1 MASFDRSAIL
11 EIEETTRDH
20 NRHDRSDVMHEVYSA
35 TAEELVDAN
44 GVEIRALSRLGEAPA
59 ADGSA
64 VAVCALRGARA
75 RASPGVFGWAMA
87 RDERFVGAALLG
99 PGDEAACVVA
109 EYAGRVGLWRGRAA
123 QKLAHG
129 IWEKTMKRARQAVSA
144 DAKASRVLGDAVG
157 RELQRLGRGGASA
170 AAASAGPWCG
180 GCGVELGAGPPNWVR
195 VCGGRG
201 CGALVCEGCCDQGGF
216 FRKAAEAKAR
226 CQGCRAR
233 ARGARSSTAGRPRT
247 RGASRSRASAAPS
260 RPWTP
265 PAQAGSAATSS
276 QAPARSR
283 DKWGGDGDDDDPALG
298 DAFAAADR
306 DGDGFVDLQDVVEW
320 LSSAAQSQEK
330 KNDRAT
336 LALAK
341 RRSDDSSASG
351 VEDDRGAFAAW
362 PLSEA
367 SATVG
372 AVETF
377 LLKLAKGRLAF
388 HEARDR
394 DPVRV
399 LVLHPAVVDVARVDE
414 KAVKLELT
422 LEEQTETLT
431 VAFGTEDAC
440 GEWWAAVSE
449 TLAIHRRL
457 RGPKPAAADVPVV
470 LFDEVGDDGDFED
483 TPAAGSKKHR
493 RRSVRFSD
501 ADEVEVS
508 RGFAFDRV
516 VKQDGSVKWEVST
529 PRRAKSAWRTVV
541 RLVIRPPRA
550 SYDVGEL
557 GPLSFEIPSLRDAQ
571 KKLACVRSDFTV
583 VNDDGLKL
591 ACSLWSSVLGAGDFD
606 DRATWRRPGKAST
619 EKRPKAFEKPCV
631 LYLHGNASCR
641 LECLPHVAP
650 LLMLGLRVCAV
661 DTSGSGLSEG
671 EFVTL
676 GEREAKDAACVAAH
690 LVAAKRASAAGFFAG
705 LSARGALAES
715 AAKAAIDAVTA
726 EVKKRAALDVASVDA
741 SLAVAALDAPLLLVA
756 ANGDQ
761 LIPPRPNAGAL
772 LKLYANAKTGP
783 KKSQRQRDAELLLV
797 KGGHNSR
804 RPHSCARKTYEFLAK
819 HLSAPGTDDAE
830 LDAAAAKLDAYRP
843 KIAGGHAPW
852 TYCAQALKAPTK
864 DRGGEFRSG
873 MTDAREKAIARDMSS
888 VTAAEAPLP
897 PPRAASLSF

>member
-1 MASFDRSAIL
+1 MPPSQLASGIGAERRLSTALNTAAMASFDRSAVL
-11 EIEETTRDH
+11 EIEETTRDP

-64 VAVCALRGARA
+64 VAVCALRCGEAVWEAYRERACDERALSLCRRLALSAGARA

-109 EYAGRVGLWRGRAA
+109 EYGGFESDFAAGAAA

-157 RELQRLGRGGASA
+157 RELQRLSDTAGAA
-170 AAASAGPWCG
+170 LDDGDASAGPWCG

-226 CQGCRAR
+226 CPGCRGRAAAR
-233 ARGARSSTAGRPRT
+233 REILDGWASADSRRVALTRLGRAFASVDAAGAGRVGRHLF
-247 RGASRSRASAAPS
+247 GKLLL
-260 RPWTP
+260 
-265 PAQAGSAATSS
+265 
-276 QAPARSR
+276 RSR
-283 DKWGGDGDDDDPALG
+283 DTWGDGDGDDDDPALG

-320 LSSAAQSQEK
+320 LSSAAQSQER

-341 RRSDDSSASG
+341 RRSDDSAASG

-372 AVETF
+372 AAETF

-399 LVLHPAVVDVARVDE
+399 LALHPAVVDVARVDE

-457 RGPKPAAADVPVV
+457 RSPRPAAADVPVV

-483 TPAAGSKKHR
+483 VFEEAAAAPSTFGAIASALGALAGARPPRSPKAPKTPAAGSKKHR

-591 ACSLWSSVLGAGDFD
+591 ACSLWSRVLDADDFD
-606 DRATWRRPGKAST
+606 DRAAWRRPGKAST
-619 EKRPKAFEKPCV
+619 EKRPRAFEKPCV

-690 LVAAKRASAAGFFAG
+690 LVAAKRASVVALYGRSMGGVAAILGGARKAAFGGARRGVVACVVADSPFASLAG
-705 LSARGALAES
+705 LVDRLARNAACGAAQKSEIPNFKGSYLGRFPLVSADFWTGDHLLERS
-715 AAKAAIDAVTA
+715 
-726 EVKKRAALDVASVDA
+726 RSVDA
-741 SLAVAALDAPLLLVA
+741 FF
-756 ANGDQ
+756 G
-761 LIPPRPNAGAL
+761 
-772 LKLYANAKTGP
+772 
-783 KKSQRQRDAELLLV
+783 
-797 KGGHNSR
+797 
-804 RPHSCARKTYEFLAK
+804 
-819 HLSAPGTDDAE
+819 
-830 LDAAAAKLDAYRP
+830 
-843 KIAGGHAPW
+843 
-852 TYCAQALKAPTK
+852 
-864 DRGGEFRSG
+864 
-873 MTDAREKAIARDMSS
+873 
-888 VTAAEAPLP
+888 
-897 PPRAASLSF
+897 

>member
-1 MASFDRSAIL
+1 MASFDRSAVL

-64 VAVCALRGARA
+64 VAVCALRCGEAVWEAYRARRRSARALPPAHALSGRARA
-75 RASPGVFGWAMA
+75 RRRASSAGPWPATSASSA
-87 RDERFVGAALLG
+87 RRSWG
-99 PGDEAACVVA
+99 PATRRVVVA
-109 EYAGRVGLWRGRAA
+109 EYAGFGLWRGRAA

-157 RELQRLGRGGASA
+157 ASSSGSDTAAPRFGDGGVRGPLILDGWASADSRRVALTRLGRAFASVDA
-170 AAASAGPWCG
+170 A
-180 GCGVELGAGPPNWVR
+180 GAGR
-195 VCGGRG
+195 VGRHLFG
-201 CGALVCEGCCDQGGF
+201 KLLL
-216 FRKAAEAKAR
+216 
-226 CQGCRAR
+226 
-233 ARGARSSTAGRPRT
+233 
-247 RGASRSRASAAPS
+247 
-260 RPWTP
+260 
-265 PAQAGSAATSS
+265 
-276 QAPARSR
+276 RSR
-283 DKWGGDGDDDDPALG
+283 DKWGGGGDDDDPALG

-330 KNDRAT
+330 KNDRA
-336 LALAK
+336 
-341 RRSDDSSASG
+341 RRAREAAQRRFLASG

-394 DPVRV
+394 DP
-399 LVLHPAVVDVARVDE
+399 
-414 KAVKLELT
+414 
-422 LEEQTETLT
+422 TETLT

-457 RGPKPAAADVPVV
+457 RSPKPAAADVPVV

-483 TPAAGSKKHR
+483 VFEEAGAAPSTFGAIASALGALAGAKPPRSR
-493 RRSVRFSD
+493 RAQD
-501 ADEVEVS
+501 A
-508 RGFAFDRV
+508 RGR
-516 VKQDGSVKWEVST
+516 DGSVKWEVST

-591 ACSLWSSVLGAGDFD
+591 ACSLWSRVLDADDFD

-619 EKRPKAFEKPCV
+619 EQRPKAFEKPCV

-690 LVAAKRASAAGFFAG
+690 LVAAKRASVVALYGRSMGGVAAILGGARKAAFGGARRGVVACVVADSPFASLAGLAAGFFAG

-726 EVKKRAALDVASVDA
+726 E
-741 SLAVAALDAPLLLVA
+741 
-756 ANGDQ
+756 
-761 LIPPRPNAGAL
+761 
-772 LKLYANAKTGP
+772 
-783 KKSQRQRDAELLLV
+783 
-797 KGGHNSR
+797 
-804 RPHSCARKTYEFLAK
+804 TYEFLAK

-873 MTDAREKAIARDMSS
+873 MTDAREGHR
-888 VTAAEAPLP
+888 
-897 PPRAASLSF
+897 PRHANFCG

>member
-64 VAVCALRGARA
+64 VAVCALRCGEAVWEAYRERCGDERALCRRLTLSAGARA
-75 RASPGVFGWAMA
+75 RRG
-87 RDERFVGAALLG
+87 
-99 PGDEAACVVA
+99 VVA
-109 EYAGRVGLWRGRAA
+109 EHAGFESDFGAGAAA

-157 RELQRLGRGGASA
+157 RELQRLGHAGAA
-170 AAASAGPWCG
+170 LDDGDASAGPWCG

-233 ARGARSSTAGRPRT
+233 AARREILDGWASADSRRVALTRLGRAFASVDAAGAGRVGRHLFGKLLLGRGTT
-247 RGASRSRASAAPS
+247 R
-260 RPWTP
+260 P
-265 PAQAGSAATSS
+265 P
-276 QAPARSR
+276 P
-283 DKWGGDGDDDDPALG
+283 
-298 DAFAAADR
+298 
-306 DGDGFVDLQDVVEW
+306 
-320 LSSAAQSQEK
+320 
-330 KNDRAT
+330 
-336 LALAK
+336 
-341 RRSDDSSASG
+341 
-351 VEDDRGAFAAW
+351 
-362 PLSEA
+362 
-367 SATVG
+367 
-372 AVETF
+372 
-377 LLKLAKGRLAF
+377 
-388 HEARDR
+388 
-394 DPVRV
+394 
-399 LVLHPAVVDVARVDE
+399 
-414 KAVKLELT
+414 
-422 LEEQTETLT
+422 
-431 VAFGTEDAC
+431 
-440 GEWWAAVSE
+440 
-449 TLAIHRRL
+449 
-457 RGPKPAAADVPVV
+457 DVPAV

-483 TPAAGSKKHR
+483 VFEEAGAAPSTFGAIASALGALAGAKPPRSPKEPKTPAAGSKKHR

-583 VNDDGLKL
+583 LNDDGLKL
-591 ACSLWSSVLGAGDFD
+591 ACSLWSRVLDADDFD
-606 DRATWRRPGKAST
+606 DRAKWRRPGKAST

-690 LVAAKRASAAGFFAG
+690 LVAAKRASVVALYGRSMGGVAAILGARSALGGAARVVACVVADSPFASLAGLAAGFFAG

-783 KKSQRQRDAELLLV
+783 KKSQRQRDAELLL
-797 KGGHNSR
+797 
-804 RPHSCARKTYEFLAK
+804 
-819 HLSAPGTDDAE
+819 
-830 LDAAAAKLDAYRP
+830 
-843 KIAGGHAPW
+843 
-852 TYCAQALKAPTK
+852 ALKAPTK

-873 MTDAREKAIARDMSS
+873 MTDAREKAIARDISHI
-888 VTAAEAPLP
+888 
-897 PPRAASLSF
+897 FCG

>member
-1 MASFDRSAIL
+1 
-11 EIEETTRDH
+11 
-20 NRHDRSDVMHEVYSA
+20 
-35 TAEELVDAN
+35 
-44 GVEIRALSRLGEAPA
+44 
-59 ADGSA
+59 
-64 VAVCALRGARA
+64 
-75 RASPGVFGWAMA
+75 MA

-109 EYAGRVGLWRGRAA
+109 EYAGFESDFGAGAAA

-157 RELQRLGRGGASA
+157 RELQRLGHGGAA
-170 AAASAGPWCG
+170 LDDGDASAGPWCG

-226 CQGCRAR
+226 CQGCRGRAAAR
-233 ARGARSSTAGRPRT
+233 REILDGWASADSRRVALTRLGRAFASVDAAGAGRVGRHLF
-247 RGASRSRASAAPS
+247 GKLLL
-260 RPWTP
+260 
-265 PAQAGSAATSS
+265 
-276 QAPARSR
+276 RSR
-283 DKWGGDGDDDDPALG
+283 DKWGDGDGDDDDPALG

-341 RRSDDSSASG
+341 RRSDDSAPP
-351 VEDDRGAFAAW
+351 R
-362 PLSEA
+362 
-367 SATVG
+367 
-372 AVETF
+372 
-377 LLKLAKGRLAF
+377 
-388 HEARDR
+388 
-394 DPVRV
+394 
-399 LVLHPAVVDVARVDE
+399 
-414 KAVKLELT
+414 
-422 LEEQTETLT
+422 
-431 VAFGTEDAC
+431 
-440 GEWWAAVSE
+440 
-449 TLAIHRRL
+449 
-457 RGPKPAAADVPVV
+457 PAAADVPVV

-483 TPAAGSKKHR
+483 VFEEAGAAPSTFGAIASALGALAGAKPPRSPGAQDASGRVQKHR

-516 VKQDGSVKWEVST
+516 VKQDGSVKW
-529 PRRAKSAWRTVV
+529 
-541 RLVIRPPRA
+541 
-550 SYDVGEL
+550 EL

-591 ACSLWSSVLGAGDFD
+591 ACSLWSRVLDADDFD

-619 EKRPKAFEKPCV
+619 EQRPKAFEKPCV

-690 LVAAKRASAAGFFAG
+690 LVAAKRASVVALYGRSMGGVAAILGGAQGRVRRAARRRRLRRRRLALRVAGGPRGPARAERGLRRARDRAARGSSGGRKPIDDAFIRDVRGGARDAPRAKAAGFFAG

-715 AAKAAIDAVTA
+715 AAKAAIDAVTGGGEEA
-726 EVKKRAALDVASVDA
+726 RRADVASADA

-772 LKLYANAKTGP
+772 LVVREREDGP

-830 LDAAAAKLDAYRP
+830 LEAAAAKLDAYRP

-873 MTDAREKAIARDMSS
+873 MTDAREKAIARDISS
-888 VTAAEAPLP
+888 SAAEAPLP
-897 PPRAASLSF
+897 PPPPAPPPFLLTTMDPHSAKT

>member
-64 VAVCALRGARA
+64 VAVCALRAASSARRPRPSAVPGLPGAAA
-75 RASPGVFGWAMA
+75 RREILDGWASA
-87 RDERFVGAALLG
+87 DSRRVALTRLGRAFASVDAAG
-99 PGDEAACVVA
+99 
-109 EYAGRVGLWRGRAA
+109 AGRVGRHLFG
-123 QKLAHG
+123 KL
-129 IWEKTMKRARQAVSA
+129 
-144 DAKASRVLGDAVG
+144 L
-157 RELQRLGRGGASA
+157 L
-170 AAASAGPWCG
+170 
-180 GCGVELGAGPPNWVR
+180 
-195 VCGGRG
+195 
-201 CGALVCEGCCDQGGF
+201 
-216 FRKAAEAKAR
+216 
-226 CQGCRAR
+226 
-233 ARGARSSTAGRPRT
+233 
-247 RGASRSRASAAPS
+247 
-260 RPWTP
+260 
-265 PAQAGSAATSS
+265 
-276 QAPARSR
+276 RSR
-283 DKWGGDGDDDDPALG
+283 DKWGDGDGDDDDPALG

-330 KNDRAT
+330 KNDRDAAPAAQRRFLRVRRRGRPRRLRG
-336 LALAK
+336 LAALGGVRHG
-341 RRSDDSSASG
+341 RRGGDVPAEARQG
-351 VEDDRGAFAAW
+351 APRVPRGAGPRPAA
-362 PLSEA
+362 L
-367 SATVG
+367 
-372 AVETF
+372 
-377 LLKLAKGRLAF
+377 
-388 HEARDR
+388 
-394 DPVRV
+394 
-399 LVLHPAVVDVARVDE
+399 LVLHPPSSTSRVDE

-457 RGPKPAAADVPVV
+457 RARPPPDVPVV

-483 TPAAGSKKHR
+483 VFEEAARRHARAGSKKHR

-591 ACSLWSSVLGAGDFD
+591 ACSLWSRVLDADDFD
-606 DRATWRRPGKAST
+606 DRTTWRRPGKAST

-690 LVAAKRASAAGFFAG
+690 LVAAKRASVVALYGRSMGGVAAILGGARKAAFGGARRGVVACVVADSPFASLAGLVDRLARNAACGALGTAQPADLAADGKPIDDALIRDVRGGARRARAKAAGFFAG

-726 EVKKRAALDVASVDA
+726 EVKKRGADVASADA
-741 SLAVAALDAPLLLVA
+741 ALAVAALDAPLLLVA

-772 LKLYANAKTGP
+772 LKLYANAKTGRRRA
-783 KKSQRQRDAELLLV
+783 SASATLELLL
-797 KGGHNSR
+797 
-804 RPHSCARKTYEFLAK
+804 
-819 HLSAPGTDDAE
+819 
-830 LDAAAAKLDAYRP
+830 
-843 KIAGGHAPW
+843 
-852 TYCAQALKAPTK
+852 ALKAPTK

-873 MTDAREKAIARDMSS
+873 MTDAREKAIARDISNI
-888 VTAAEAPLP
+888 
-897 PPRAASLSF
+897 FCG